1 MKEQIRSKNHK
12 TNLSSLVYSR
22 CLIVV
27 YKPFLFANLEFGNLC
42 ELLENSSALEN
53 SEDQRERERESKE
66 SKEFLDWQK
75 TFLLRALSDSRD
87 CQPIGNVLTI

>member
-53 SEDQRERERESKE
+53 SEDLPERESKE